1 MVCKDV
7 FINVY
12 NKQIYTNI
20 YYDANE
26 NEYFAVAIIHN
37 NSKDISL
44 NYVGCDW

>member
-1 MVCKDV
+1 LVFVKDV

-26 NEYFAVAIIHN
+26 NVYFAVALYYR
-37 NSKDISL
+37 DIL
-44 NYVGCDW
+44 VNYVGCD